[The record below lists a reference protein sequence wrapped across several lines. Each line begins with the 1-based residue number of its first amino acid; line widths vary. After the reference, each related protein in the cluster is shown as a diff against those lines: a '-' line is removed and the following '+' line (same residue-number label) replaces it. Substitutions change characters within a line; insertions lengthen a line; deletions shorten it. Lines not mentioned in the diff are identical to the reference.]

1 MDAAREVYGAQY
13 PLVSRYVDIL
23 TSTGVEWGLLGPRE
37 ADKVWDRHILNC
49 AALSELI
56 AINSSVA
63 DVGSGAGLPG
73 IPLALLRPD
82 LRVTLL
88 EPLLRRSTFLAQT
101 VEELG
106 IADRIQVVRSRAE
119 DHHQSY
125 DVVVARAVAPL
136 DRLIGWCNPLRAAGG
151 VILALKGESAARRG
165 RGSQTAIEG
174 RPPESRD
181 PHSPSPPKY
190 GARQPWYASA
200 SDGHCTSGRRVRAEL
215 VEARAC
221 PSTGSGRRTT

>member
-56 AINSSVA
+56 AIDSSVA

-73 IPLALLRPD
+73 IPLAVLRPD

-88 EPLLRRSTFLAQT
+88 EPLLRRSTFLTQT

-106 IADRIQVVRSRAE
+106 IADRVQVVRSRAE

-136 DRLIGWCNPLRAAGG
+136 DRLIGWCNPLRTAGG
-151 VILALKGESAARRG
+151 VILALKGESAPAEVAAAKPQLKAARLKAEILTV
-165 RGSQTAIEG
+165 QAHPNTEPAIVIRLSE
-174 RPPESRD
+174 R
-181 PHSPSPPKY
+181 
-190 GARQPWYASA
+190 
-200 SDGHCTSGRRVRAEL
+200 
-215 VEARAC
+215 
-221 PSTGSGRRTT
+221 

>member
-1 MDAAREVYGAQY
+1 M
-13 PLVSRYVDIL
+13 
-23 TSTGVEWGLLGPRE
+23 LGPRE

-101 VEELG
+101 LEELG

-125 DVVVARAVAPL
+125 DVVVARALAPL
-136 DRLIGWCNPLRAAGG
+136 DRLIGWCNPLRANQA
-151 VILALKGESAARRG
+151 VILALKGESAAHEVAAARPQLKAAHLHAEVLTVQAHPNTDPATVIRL
-165 RGSQTAIEG
+165 TAQ
-174 RPPESRD
+174 
-181 PHSPSPPKY
+181 
-190 GARQPWYASA
+190 A
-200 SDGHCTSGRRVRAEL
+200 
-215 VEARAC
+215 
-221 PSTGSGRRTT
+221 